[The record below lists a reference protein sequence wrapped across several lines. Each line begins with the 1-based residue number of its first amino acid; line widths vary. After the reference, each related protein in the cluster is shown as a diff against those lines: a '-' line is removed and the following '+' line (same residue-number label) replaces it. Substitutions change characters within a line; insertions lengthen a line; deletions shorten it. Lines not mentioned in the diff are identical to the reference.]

1 MSMDPSPPQ
10 GHDIHSRRLAYQEL
24 VRRLRELVERTVPLS
39 ATVLVISKGDDDLL
53 SFAERRGWHFP
64 QDESGG
70 YVGYHPR
77 DSEAAIEALEALRA
91 RGADFLA
98 LPATATW
105 WLTHYAEF
113 AEHLG
118 RHYDKL
124 TERPDA
130 GIVYALQNVATAS
143 VPSGGSPAEEL
154 ERHRRA
160 LLIGQIHELVSHL
173 LPAGAPVAVIDTAD
187 TATLRLDERMI
198 LPLQPTNS
206 SAPADLQG
214 QGTALVARLEALR
227 RQGAAYLVVPRRAF
241 DWWEAAHTLR
251 SHVELEYRC
260 VTRQQHVCLIYE
272 LDSREEAITA

>member
-1 MSMDPSPPQ
+1 MSMDSSPPQ
-10 GHDIHSRRLAYQEL
+10 GHDVHARRLAYQEL
-24 VRRLRELVERTVPLS
+24 VRRLRELIERIVPPG

-77 DSEAAIEALEALRA
+77 DSVVAIEALEALRA
-91 RGADFLA
+91 RGAAFLA

-124 TERPDA
+124 AERPDT
-130 GIVYALQNVATAS
+130 GIVYAMGNVTATDL
-143 VPSGGSPAEEL
+143 PSGGSPPEDL

-160 LLIGQIHELVSHL
+160 LLIGQIQDLVSHL
-173 LPAGAPVAVIDTAD
+173 LPVGAPVAVIDTAD
-187 TATLRLDERMI
+187 SATLRLDERLI
-198 LPLQPTNS
+198 LPLQPTDP
-206 SAPADLQG
+206 SALANLQA

-227 RQGAAYLVVPRRAF
+227 RQGAAYLVVPRGAF
-241 DWWEAAHTLR
+241 DWWEAANTLR
-251 SHVELEYRC
+251 SHIELEYRC
-260 VTRQQHVCLIYE
+260 VTRQRHVCLIYE
-272 LDSREEAITA
+272 LDSREEAVTA

>member
-1 MSMDPSPPQ
+1 MSMDWNPPE
-10 GHDIHSRRLAYQEL
+10 GHDVRARHLAYQEL
-24 VRRLRELVERTVPLS
+24 VRRLRELVERTVPLG

-77 DSEAAIEALEALRA
+77 DSSAAIEALEALRA
-91 RGADFLA
+91 RGAAFLA
-98 LPATATW
+98 VPATVAW

-124 TERPDA
+124 AERPDT
-130 GIVYALQNVATAS
+130 GIVYALGNVTTTG
-143 VPSGGSPAEEL
+143 VPSSGSPAEEL
-154 ERHRRA
+154 ERHRQV
-160 LLIGQIHELVSHL
+160 LLIGQIQELVSHL
-173 LPAGAPVAVIDTAD
+173 LPTGAPVALVDTAD
-187 TATLRLDERMI
+187 TATLRLDERLI
-198 LPLQPTNS
+198 LPLQPTDP
-206 SAPADLQG
+206 SASANLQA
-214 QGTALVARLEALR
+214 QGTALVAGLEALR
-227 RQGAAYLVVPRRAF
+227 RQGAAYLVVPRGAF

-260 VTRQQHVCLIYE
+260 VTRQRHVCLIYE
-272 LDSREEAITA
+272 LDSREEAVIA